1 MFMFSAFVNHLS
13 RILWYFRSWMAF
25 PFVDHPQ
32 ASHWGTWNARRW
44 QPKYIDLPVSRGKAR
59 DWTEIRLAETQC
71 ELDILC
77 GFNMRPKT
85 SVSFD
90 LGSTKLHFPQGSLC
104 QVLIWKQFE
113 FQTPKASIRRLFWR
127 PIPSFPAWKNLAERD
142 ELVHEWF
149 PWVGLRFLRYR
160 SNVTL
165 DFRWWSFSWWFG
177 GWFRFIF
184 WPMRPLVL
192 PPKQKKRCA
201 RGTSDTRCPR
211 IDAVLPQNI
220 DLLMA

>member
-59 DWTEIRLAETQC
+59 DWTEIRLAETQS

-113 FQTPKASIRRLFWR
+113 FQIPKASIRRLFWR

-149 PWVGLRFLRYR
+149 PWVGLRFLQYR
-160 SNVTL
+160 SNVTW

-192 PPKQKKRCA
+192 CAKQKSVAHKELLTHVA
-201 RGTSDTRCPR
+201 R
-211 IDAVLPQNI
+211 A
-220 DLLMA
+220 